1 VSILAA
7 AVRLRAELEELAAV
21 LASADGDTLVAME
34 ERLSAALN
42 ALSNPEPARIDYAD
56 RIAVAGALLGA
67 RTALNRCR
75 ILGGGIG
82 SVTHATLAARGHHGT
97 YDHAGVEAAP
107 DDVRGVSVDA
117 RL

>member
-1 VSILAA
+1 MSILAA
-7 AVRLRAELEELAAV
+7 AVRLRAELDELASV
-21 LASADGDTLVAME
+21 LASADGDTLLAME
-34 ERLSAALN
+34 ERLSAAVN
-42 ALSNPEPARIDYAD
+42 ALSNNEPGRIEYVD

-75 ILGGGIG
+75 ILGGGIT
-82 SVTHATLAARGHHGT
+82 SVPHAALAARGHHGT
-97 YDHAGVEAAP
+97 YDHAGLAGAP